1 MRKALGSTAMAAVVA
16 AILSAPASAQWLNY
30 RSKKIPRTADG
41 QPNLSAPAPKRADGK
56 PDLSGIWKG
65 NPKYMINITTDMKP
79 DEVPFQPWAAAE
91 YKRRR
96 DTESK
101 DDPSSRCLPLSI
113 PLRNTITSPFKIL
126 DTGDEIVMLYEGQRA
141 RQIFLDDRSLP
152 EDAEP
157 SWDGYSVGK
166 WEGDDL
172 VVNSIGFNGKEWLD
186 IWGHLTT
193 DALHVIERYHR
204 KDFGSMSLQIT
215 IDDPKAYTKPWT
227 VTEQLH
233 LLPDTELLEAVCENN
248 QDPAHMV
255 GK

>member
-1 MRKALGSTAMAAVVA
+1 MPL
-16 AILSAPASAQWLNY
+16 SAQWMNY
-30 RSKKIPRTADG
+30 PNQRIPRTPDG
-41 QPNLSAPAPKRADGK
+41 KPNLSAPVPKRADGK

-65 NPKYMINITTDMKP
+65 NPKYMINITSDLKP
-79 DEVPFQPWAAAE
+79 DDVSFQPWAAAE

-126 DTGDEIVMLYEGQRA
+126 DTPDEVVMLYEGQRP
-141 RQIFLDDRSLP
+141 RQIFLDGRPLP
-152 EDAEP
+152 EDPDP

-172 VVNSIGFNGKEWLD
+172 VVHSNGFNGKEWLD
-186 IWGHLTT
+186 IWGHPTS
-193 DALHVIERYHR
+193 DALHIIERYHR

-215 IDDPKAYTKPWT
+215 IDDPKTYTKPWT
-227 VTEQLH
+227 VMEQLH

-248 QDPAHMV
+248 QDPAHMI